1 MSLPKIGPHVGRTAA
16 VSKTHGI
23 VMGFLD
29 RTFGLGACLVKD
41 TDGNFGI
48 LTALLVVP
56 LLVVAGGTVD
66 LTTAF
71 VERTNMQDIADS
83 AALAGGSVYDGTNT
97 DAAIAKAESFLKGYK
112 SKLLGGATYKVTMD
126 GQNLQVTIAAKSQ
139 NKFLPVAGMNIMDV
153 GVMSQTIAPIKPK
166 SVTFTPTKAQGWYY
180 KKVSIRVVRPN
191 SSTEEIVGTVVY
203 QPLTHNDSGQ
213 GTMVVTPSTTID
225 LGKYSSLILQM
236 DIKNDGCGVGEMAE
250 MNGNTVTCKTSTR
263 LQDAKFNLTLRTD
276 NPDNSYYL
284 FVDGKQLPKGTTS
297 PLSDILVCGKTS
309 NHAWEDGGGWE
320 RQDFFYTAKSICAPD
335 GQFVR
340 LSK

>member
-1 MSLPKIGPHVGRTAA
+1 MTEWGTVPYTSHRTHR
-16 VSKTHGI
+16 SEMKLFDCI
-23 VMGFLD
+23 L
-29 RTFGLGACLVKD
+29 GLGARLVKSR
-41 TDGNFGI
+41 DGNFGI

-71 VERTNMQDIADS
+71 LDRTNMQDIADS
-83 AALAGGSVYDGTNT
+83 AALAGGSLFDGTNAT
-97 DAAIAKAESFLKGYK
+97 AAIAKAETFLLGYK
-112 SKLLGGATYKVTMD
+112 SKLPKDATYKVTMD
-126 GQNLQVTIAAKSQ
+126 GQNLQVTISAKSQ
-139 NKFLPVAGMNIMDV
+139 NEFLPIAGMKVMNL
-153 GVMSQTIAPIKPK
+153 GVVSQTIAPIKPK

-191 SSTEEIVGTVVY
+191 SSAEEIVGTVVY

-236 DIKNDGCGVGEMAE
+236 DIKNDGCGVGEQAE
-250 MNGNTVTCKTSTR
+250 MNGNTVTCKKSTR
-263 LQDAKFNLTLRTD
+263 LQDAVFNLTLRTD
-276 NPDNSYYL
+276 NSDNSYYL

-297 PLSDILVCGKTS
+297 PLSDILVCDKTS